1 MIFTQRLPKTVEV
14 DGHHYPI
21 DPDYRVMAAFEVNM
35 QEKRGDERAVI
46 AATLLLFYPEGIP
59 ANIEMAAQ
67 KMLWFYQCG
76 KEEKSREAESSRHPK
91 QVYSFKADEGY
102 IFSAFL
108 DQYGINLL
116 EVEFMHWWV
125 FRRLFNG
132 LKADNE
138 IVKIMGYRSVKIDS
152 KMPPEKRHLY
162 RKLQKQYQLPDYR
175 TEEQREKDMVTAL
188 SSFF

>member
-14 DGHHYPI
+14 DGHNHPI
-21 DPDYRVMAAFEVNM
+21 NPDYRVMAAFEVDM
-35 QEKRGDERAVI
+35 QEKRGNERAVI
-46 AATLLLFYPEGIP
+46 AATLLFFYPEGIP
-59 ANIEMAAQ
+59 ANIERAAQ

-76 KEEKSREAESSRHPK
+76 KEEKPQEAESSHHPK
-91 QVYSFKADEGY
+91 QIYSFKADEGY

-138 IVKIMGYRSVKIDS
+138 IVKIMGYRSVKIVNNLPS
-152 KMPPEKRHLY
+152 EIRQLY
-162 RKLQKQYQLPDYR
+162 RKLQKQYQLPDHR
-175 TEEQREKDMVTAL
+175 TEEQREQDMVTAL
-188 SSFF
+188 STFF

>member
-14 DGHHYPI
+14 DGHNHLI
-21 DPDYRVMAAFEVNM
+21 NPDYRVMAAFEVDM
-35 QEKRGDERAVI
+35 QEKRGNERAVI

-59 ANIEMAAQ
+59 ANIERAAQ

-76 KEEKSREAESSRHPK
+76 KEEKPQEAESSHHPK
-91 QVYSFKADEGY
+91 QIYSFKADEGY

-138 IVKIMGYRSVKIDS
+138 IAKIMGYRSVKIDNN
-152 KMPPEKRHLY
+152 MPAEKRQLY
-162 RKLQKQYQLPDYR
+162 RKLQKQYQLPDHR
-175 TEEQREKDMVTAL
+175 TEEQREQDIVTAL
-188 SSFF
+188 STFF